1 MSGATQAPWTQVP
14 LGPGQKNTPQPSPF
28 HPGRHAHLP
37 VPKLVPCPSQDP
49 WPLHVSAGAVPAR
62 GCGAVRCGVV
72 RCSAVWCGVVR
83 AVASKGRSV
92 RNGAVR
98 CGAVRCERSE

>member
-62 GCGAVRCGVV
+62 GCGAVRGGVV
-72 RCSAVWCGVVR
+72 RCG

-98 CGAVRCERSE
+98 CGAVRCGAVRCGAVRA